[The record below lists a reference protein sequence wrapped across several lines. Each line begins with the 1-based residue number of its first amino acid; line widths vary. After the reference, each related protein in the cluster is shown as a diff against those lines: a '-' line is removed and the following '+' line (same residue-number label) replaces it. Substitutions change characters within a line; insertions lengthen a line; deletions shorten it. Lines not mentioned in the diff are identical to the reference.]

1 MRPTDASSS
10 PHATSVSTS
19 RFDTLSAKIAV
30 VEARAPPT
38 VHVVAQAEIRAQI
51 GARDLAGARGVRFQ
65 QNFLF
70 YAEAFVSA
78 ENCARFG
85 RLRHGRVIAMS
96 AIGDIA
102 RECQHLWAECGDDR
116 QRRIGRS
123 WRAVLRMRHCFNVG
137 AHGRHWSFIDVTAY
151 RAYTRCVR
159 NGHADQKSS
168 PSFLGELPR
177 LRTLGH

>member
-38 VHVVAQAEIRAQI
+38 VYVVAQAEIRAQI

-70 YAEAFVSA
+70 YTEAFVSA

-85 RLRHGRVIAMS
+85 RLRHGRVIGMS

-123 WRAVLRMRHCFNVG
+123 WRAVLRMRHCFDVG
-137 AHGRHWSFIDVTAY
+137 AHGRHWFFIDVHAY
-151 RAYTRCVR
+151 RSHNLCVR
-159 NGHADQKSS
+159 NAISER
-168 PSFLGELPR
+168 ELYD
-177 LRTLGH
+177 

>member
-38 VHVVAQAEIRAQI
+38 VHVVGQAEIRAQI

-65 QNFLF
+65 QNLLF
-70 YAEAFVSA
+70 YTEEFVWA

-85 RLRHGRVIAMS
+85 RLRNGRVIGMS
-96 AIGDIA
+96 AIADAAGGW
-102 RECQHLWAECGDDR
+102 E
-116 QRRIGRS
+116 RI
-123 WRAVLRMRHCFNVG
+123 
-137 AHGRHWSFIDVTAY
+137 
-151 RAYTRCVR
+151 
-159 NGHADQKSS
+159 
-168 PSFLGELPR
+168 
-177 LRTLGH
+177 